1 MVAMAMSELE
11 TTLVRLHSSCQYNT
25 TLCEYME
32 TKIASRHK
40 TLKQLE
46 SVIKE
51 WGSKDGK
58 VV

>member
-1 MVAMAMSELE
+1 MSELE
-11 TTLVRLHSSCQYNT
+11 TTLVSLHSSCQYST
-25 TLCEYME
+25 TLVDYME

-40 TLKQLE
+40 TLTQLE
-46 SVIKE
+46 TIIKA